1 MHFSMLLARSLVV
14 FVLLA
19 VLASDVGLAQ
29 PGTGRAKPR
38 LTTSPEAKRLDA
50 KMEQVADLFMRDTAT
65 LITSYENIGQFDRA
79 RMLLEAVQKLDPENA
94 QVKAK
99 LTEINEKIL
108 VANEFEFD
116 VDPDGSWQE
125 IGGVEKGRPLRI
137 AVAGDYRLA
146 IGLTTAADGVPNGAP
161 GEGLIPGLPL
171 GAIVGVILS
180 PDQMA
185 TPANGK
191 RSDKQPR
198 PFLVGSSFEKP
209 AEQDG
214 TLYLKTNIPLGA
226 KGTGRMKARISGPTR
241 SE

>member
-1 MHFSMLLARSLVV
+1 MRFSSVVIVALVV
-14 FVLLA
+14 VSA
-19 VLASDVGLAQ
+19 GDMAWAQ
-29 PGTGRAKPR
+29 PATPRPKPR
-38 LTTSPEAKRLDA
+38 STTSPEAKRLDA

-79 RMLLEAVQKLDPENA
+79 RILLEAVAKLDPENA

-116 VDPDGSWQE
+116 IDSDGEWQE
-125 IGGVEKGRPLRI
+125 VGGVEKGRPLRI

-146 IGLTTAADGVPNGAP
+146 LGVTAAADGVANGAP

-171 GAIVGVILS
+171 GAVVGVILS
-180 PDQMA
+180 PDQAA
-185 TPANGK
+185 TGSNGK

-214 TLYLKTNIPLGA
+214 TLYLKANLPPGA
-226 KGTGRMKARISGPTR
+226 KGTGRMKARISGPTPESAGR
-241 SE
+241 